1 VHTSNRSLTHAL
13 TTVTT
18 FCYPHRHCSSPNNS
32 VTERDHQR
40 PARAGRS
47 ATECYIFKLIR
58 AAEHILLSYQFH
70 VDVSNSST
78 VTVSTKPT
86 NKQTDRPAGHPQH
99 DTTVLR
105 TYHLTMLQLSSYMK
119 SLNVF
124 YSVFKTHTDKTVAQ
138 FYTQGATSYVLAA
151 PCTTKV
157 SPLVYV

>member
-1 VHTSNRSLTHAL
+1 VHTSNRSLTHALTTRSLTHAL

-47 ATECYIFKLIR
+47 ATECYIFKLIP

-78 VTVSTKPT
+78 VTVSTNQQT
-86 NKQTDRPAGHPQH
+86 NKQTDPP
-99 DTTVLR
+99 DTHNTTLR
-105 TYHLTMLQLSSYMK
+105 YSEHITSLCYSS
-119 SLNVF
+119 
-124 YSVFKTHTDKTVAQ
+124 A
-138 FYTQGATSYVLAA
+138 ATCSH
-151 PCTTKV
+151 
-157 SPLVYV
+157 